1 MSYKEIQKRLP
12 KDYCNIAYECLGFVR
27 QEGLNKYHFKEVR
40 EALFIEAERLYDE
53 HTPFGDP
60 YRKKLSQFAAKQVG
74 KCAKKTTFE
83 HVGNIVMIVAII
95 LTFGLPLLYGIS
107 FGYSSSSD
115 SYSQGIYLYMKF
127 NRLLMTSI
135 YMSLGMLFSVLI
147 QKIDKKKKTTLAIIV
162 LLIAAVIIT
171 ISLVLY
177 LNFPDYVMALNFPV
191 IEGVCVVLSMVGYL
205 LEDIVAQKA
214 YKRFEQQRNNS
225 SKKKD

>member
-1 MSYKEIQKRLP
+1 MSYKEIQKNLP

-40 EALFIEAERLYDE
+40 EALFEEAKRLYDE

-83 HVGNIVMIVAII
+83 QVGNILMIVA
-95 LTFGLPLLYGIS
+95 LVLSVGLPFLYGVS
-107 FGYSSSSD
+107 FGSSSSSD

-127 NRLLMTSI
+127 NRLFFTSI

-162 LLIAAVIIT
+162 LLIAAVLIT
-171 ISLVLY
+171 TSLVLY
-177 LNFPDYVMALNFPV
+177 LNFPEYIMTINFPV
-191 IEGVCVVLSMVGYL
+191 AEGVCIVLTLGGYL

-214 YKRFEQQRNNS
+214 YKKFEQQKNNS